1 VPSQVGLRAPGEASP
16 AGAIQLSGSIVLVR
30 PLALRVS
37 Q

>member
-1 VPSQVGLRAPGEASP
+1 VPRQVGRRAAGEA
-16 AGAIQLSGSIVLVR
+16 AGGGAIQLSGSIVLLS